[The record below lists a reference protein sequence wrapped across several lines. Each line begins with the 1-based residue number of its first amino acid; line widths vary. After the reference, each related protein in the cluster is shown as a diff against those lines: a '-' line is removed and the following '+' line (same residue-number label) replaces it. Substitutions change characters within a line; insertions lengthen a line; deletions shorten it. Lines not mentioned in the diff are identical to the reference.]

1 MNDNF
6 LNKLN
11 LIDLISEKHLQL
23 RDKVS
28 ELSVDDV
35 NKTESHILAVLER
48 EARLT
53 ISEIS
58 KIIHISRQGTHKCVQ
73 GLLAKQY
80 VTILP
85 IEGNLRDKHVM
96 LTEKGKQCCHDLLKI
111 KQELENQIVEKLG
124 NEQVEAL
131 KILLQRNW
139 LI

>member
-1 MNDNF
+1 MNDNY

-11 LIDLISEKHLQL
+11 LIDLISEQHLQL

-28 ELSVDDV
+28 QLSVDDV
-35 NKTESHILAVLER
+35 NKTEGHILAVLER
-48 EARLT
+48 ETRLT
-53 ISEIS
+53 ISEMS

-96 LTEKGKQCCHDLLKI
+96 LTEKGKRCCHNLLQI
-111 KQELENQIVEKLG
+111 KQEMENQIVEKLG
-124 NEQVEAL
+124 KEQVEAL